1 MATAIRSSP
10 RLADPGTLLATLHE
24 AGGGLRVRLRLGRPS
39 DALRMRAFLE
49 SLSLETRQRRFGHAM
64 PVIPDHVVR
73 HFTFFNPRERLVV
86 VAMGIYEGRE
96 EIAGGRE
103 EVVGVADVAGLG
115 TGLAEL
121 AVVVD
126 DDQQGRGVGKLLT
139 EVIASLAIQQGAA
152 GLKSELL
159 ERNAPMLALLERL
172 GPTVSTVEDGVSVA
186 YTTLAAMRRRAA

>member
-39 DALRMRAFLE
+39 DAPRMRAFLE

-64 PVIPDHVVR
+64 PVIPDRVVR

-86 VAMGIYEGRE
+86 VAMGICEGRE
-96 EIAGGRE
+96 EIA
-103 EVVGVADVAGLG
+103 GVADVAGLG
-115 TGLAEL
+115 AGLAEL
-121 AVVVD
+121 GVVVD
-126 DDQQGRGVGKLLT
+126 GDQQGLGVGKLLT

-152 GLKSELL
+152 RLKSDLL
-159 ERNAPMLALLERL
+159 ERNAPMLSLLKRL

-186 YTTLAAMRRRAA
+186 YTTLPAMRRRAA